1 MASLT
6 ISAIGLCFF
15 LQPISCLTL
24 PGRLRDRLDTS
35 FSHPK
40 YILGLNL
47 GPVGGGGL
55 LAFRLPAI
63 VTPPALLDLI
73 PATMTLPHLYASSV
87 SMGYPQSL
95 RL

>member
-6 ISAIGLCFF
+6 ISAIRLCFF
-15 LQPISCLTL
+15 LQPMSRMTL
-24 PGRLRDRLDTS
+24 PGRLRDRLDTP
-35 FSHPK
+35 FFHPK

-55 LAFRLPAI
+55 LAFGLPAI

-73 PATMTLPHLYASSV
+73 PATMTLSHLHTSSSDNSV
-87 SMGYPQSL
+87 CFS
-95 RL
+95 